1 MLQLS
6 LQPIATGEIK
16 KAQIALSIFEQT
28 ESFDPAQR
36 GRILTQ
42 IKRAC
47 EIALTEIPMEKR
59 TITVLNEKG
68 EEVPKEI
75 DIFLSDLAL
84 EQVHEELASE
94 HRDSGKTFI
103 DGAPYTVNVKDKWD
117 LNEVEHPRHEAAKT
131 WQQWDAQQTE
141 LKAQSATCTRKKADA
156 VKDYTAAYPNEEPT
170 SREYTLSIGD

>member
-16 KAQIALSIFEQT
+16 KAQIAQSIFEQT

-42 IKRAC
+42 VKRAC
-47 EIALTEIPMEKR
+47 EIALNEIPVTTQ
-59 TITVLNEKG
+59 TITDIHTG
-68 EEVPKEI
+68 EQKQQ

-84 EQVHEELASE
+84 GQVQEELALE
-94 HRDSGKTFI
+94 GRDSGKTFI

-117 LNEVEHPRHEAAKT
+117 LNESVEHPRHEAAKT

-156 VKDYTAAYPNEEPT
+156 VKDYIEAYPDAQPT
-170 SREYTLSIGD
+170 SREYTLSYGD